1 MKNIEFGV
9 KMSEIKRNICEKDL
23 EEMKQISALHIED
36 FFNELNAKAM
46 IEEENERFMRLV
58 MFSTNICS
66 KCRTKTSDWKI
77 FERIERN
84 FTQSTSFGGNEE
96 TYDVTFKITSCPNCG
111 FEIFKEEIKRDFV
124 AKGWIK

>member
-1 MKNIEFGV
+1 
-9 KMSEIKRNICEKDL
+9 MSEIKRNICEKDL
-23 EEMKQISALHIED
+23 EEIKEISEIDIKELFED
-36 FFNELNAKAM
+36 LIAQGM
-46 IEEENERFMRLV
+46 YGYSYERFFELM
-58 MFSTNICS
+58 MFSTYTCA
-66 KCRTKTSDWKI
+66 KCKVKSLDWKI
-77 FERIERN
+77 FERIERI